1 MPTKLRRLLMSKKNP
16 DNFKHSPFENFKFIT
31 DASLGRL
38 AKWLRLLGYDTV
50 VFTKEAG
57 RDLMRQA
64 NAERRIVLTRRH
76 DMTERQF
83 SGILHLITDV
93 DAGRQINDV
102 IEKFS
107 LKTDRQKMFGI
118 CLECNEK
125 LSTVSREE
133 VRDLVPQYVFENCTE
148 YNRCP
153 KCRKIY
159 WTGTH
164 ERNALRFM
172 KKHIPNHLP

>member
-1 MPTKLRRLLMSKKNP
+1 MPMKLRRSLMNKKIPN
-16 DNFKHSPFENFKFIT
+16 NFKRSTFENLKFIT

-57 RDLMRQA
+57 RDLLKQA
-64 NAERRIVLTRRH
+64 NAEGRIVLTRRH

-83 SGILHLITDV
+83 SGTLHLITDV
-93 DAGRQINDV
+93 EAGCQINNV
-102 IEKFS
+102 IERFS
-107 LKTDRQKMFGI
+107 LKTDRQKMFSI
-118 CLECNEK
+118 CLDCNEK
-125 LSTVSREE
+125 LNPVSREE
-133 VRDLVPQYVFENCTE
+133 VHDLVPQYVFENCTE
-148 YNRCP
+148 YNQCP

-164 ERNALRFM
+164 ERNALNFM